1 MHEGLLDQLQTPVAT
16 LDPSG
21 VVTSANR
28 AFREL
33 VAAEGTGARL
43 WALFDW
49 LTWADFTWD
58 DLLARCARGP
68 YRCTLSRGGRLFE
81 TTLTRTEAG
90 LLAEF
95 ALHADDD
102 LPDVTQTRRLLA
114 ALEQTSEV
122 IVVTDPDARIVYVNP
137 AFERVMGYGREEVLG
152 GHNRLWRSGA
162 HDDAF
167 YAEAWTRIQQGE
179 LWRGELVNKRRDG
192 SLVYEDTS
200 ISRVT
205 DARGDVL
212 GYVTVKRDVTTQREL
227 EQTLARAQRM
237 ESIGTLAGGVAH
249 DFNNM
254 LQSILGNAELLLEL
268 VETDQRLLPFVTQIR
283 DAAEHSAALTAQLL
297 AFARKQV
304 VTPRVVDANREIERT
319 LELLRR
325 LLGAGIALRWLP
337 AEDAWPLHMDPSQLG
352 QIVTNICINAR
363 DAIDG
368 TGSIEV
374 STARIDAAACA
385 ALPIPP
391 EARGDYLR
399 IRIRDD
405 GAGMD
410 ADTLGR
416 IFEPFFTT
424 KAPGEGTGLG
434 LSSVWGIVVQNGGH
448 VFADSTPGVGT
459 TLSVYLP
466 RHAAPAEAPAP
477 SPPAP
482 SASNGPARLLVV
494 EDETAILNLM
504 RLVLEQ
510 AGYEVVAC
518 PDPRAALA
526 AAGSEAAIDLVI
538 SDVIMPGM
546 NGLELVATLR
556 EGRPA
561 LPALFVSG
569 YTAEALEPLSED
581 ERTRSFLQKP
591 FQRAALLERVRAL
604 LSARARPAGP

>member
-1 MHEGLLDQLQTPVAT
+1 MNAGLLDQLQTPVAT
-16 LDPSG
+16 LDRSG
-21 VVTSANR
+21 VVTGANR
-28 AFREL
+28 AFRAL
-33 VAAEGTGARL
+33 VAAEGTGVPL
-43 WALFDW
+43 GTLFDY
-49 LTWADFTWD
+49 LTWADFTWE
-58 DLLARCARGP
+58 DLLSRCAKGA

-81 TTLTRTEAG
+81 TTLSQTEAG

-114 ALEQTSEV
+114 ALEQTSDV

-137 AFERVMGYGREEVLG
+137 AFERVMGYRREEVLG
-152 GHNRLWRSGA
+152 GHNRLWRSGQ
-162 HDDAF
+162 HDDSF
-167 YAEAWTRIQQGE
+167 YAEAWARIQQGE

-249 DFNNM
+249 DFNNV
-254 LQSILGNAELLLEL
+254 LQTILGNAELLLEL
-268 VETDQRLLPFVTQIR
+268 VEADHGLLPFATQIR

-325 LLGAGIALRWLP
+325 LLGAGIELRWLP
-337 AEDAWPLHMDPSQLG
+337 EVDAWPLRMDPSQLG

-363 DAIDG
+363 DALEG

-374 STARIDAAACA
+374 STANLDAQACA
-385 ALPIPP
+385 TLPIPP
-391 EARGDYLR
+391 EARGDYVR

-405 GAGMD
+405 GVGMD
-410 ADTLGR
+410 GETLAR

-434 LSSVWGIVVQNGGH
+434 LSSVWGIVVQSGGH

-466 RHAAPAEAPAP
+466 RHSATVEEPAPDTAAPPA
-477 SPPAP
+477 SPQA
-482 SASNGPARLLVV
+482 ARLLVV
-494 EDETAILNLM
+494 EDERPILNLM

-518 PDPRAALA
+518 ADPRKALA
-526 AAGSEAAIDLVI
+526 AAADEATIDLVI

-546 NGLELVATLR
+546 NGHELVAALR
-556 EGRPA
+556 AQRPA

-569 YTAEALEPLSED
+569 YTAEVLEPLSEAD
-581 ERTRSFLQKP
+581 RARSFLQKP
-591 FQRAALLERVRAL
+591 FQRTALLERVRAL
-604 LSARARPAGP
+604 LSDPARPAAP

>member
-1 MHEGLLDQLQTPVAT
+1 MQAGLLDQLQTPVAT
-16 LDPSG
+16 LDRQG
-21 VVTSANR
+21 RVTAANR

-33 VAAEGTGARL
+33 VAADSEGIGLET
-43 WALFDW
+43 LFEY

-58 DLLARCARGP
+58 DILARCAEGP

-81 TTLTRTEAG
+81 TTLSETADG

-95 ALHADDD
+95 ALHTEDD
-102 LPDVTQTRRLLA
+102 LPDVDQTRRLLA
-114 ALEQTSEV
+114 ALEQASDV
-122 IVVTDPDARIVYVNP
+122 IVVTDPDARIRYVNP
-137 AFERVMGYGREEVLG
+137 AFERVMGYRREEVLG
-152 GHNRLWRSGA
+152 RHNRIWRSGA

-167 YAEAWTRIQQGE
+167 YAEAWERIQQGE
-179 LWRGELVNKRRDG
+179 LWRGELINKRRDG

-205 DARGDVL
+205 DARGEVL

-249 DFNNM
+249 DFNNV
-254 LQSILGNAELLLEL
+254 LQTILGNAELLLEL
-268 VETDQRLLPFVTQIR
+268 GDAEPRLLPFATQIR

-304 VTPRVVDANREIERT
+304 ITPRAVDTNLEIERA
-319 LELLRR
+319 LELMRR
-325 LLGAGIALRWLP
+325 LIGASIELRWAP
-337 AEDAWPLHMDPSQLG
+337 GEAVWPLRVDPSQLG

-374 STARIDAAACA
+374 GTANLEAAACA
-385 ALPIPP
+385 DLPIPP
-391 EARGDYLR
+391 EAQGDYVC

-405 GAGMD
+405 GVGMD
-410 ADTLGR
+410 AETLAR
-416 IFEPFFTT
+416 IFEPFYTT
-424 KAPGEGTGLG
+424 KGPGEGTGLG
-434 LSSVWGIVVQNGGH
+434 LSSVYGIVVQNGGH
-448 VFADSTPGVGT
+448 VFAESTPGMGT

-466 RHAAPAEAPAP
+466 RHEGPVETRASSDTPSQAPAR
-477 SPPAP
+477 
-482 SASNGPARLLVV
+482 PARVLVV
-494 EDETAILNLM
+494 EDEAPILELM

-510 AGYEVVAC
+510 AGYEVLAC
-518 PDPRAALA
+518 PDPRQALA
-526 AAGSEAAIDLVI
+526 SASEAGPLDLVI

-546 NGLELVATLR
+546 NGHDLVDALR
-556 EGRPA
+556 EDRPS

-569 YTAEALEPLSED
+569 YTAEALADLSEED
-581 ERTRSFLQKP
+581 PGSDFLQKP
-591 FQRAALLERVRAL
+591 FQRTALLERVQAL
-604 LSARARPAGP
+604 LEG